1 MNSLSNAILLTLFF
15 PILAISIIV
24 GFNFPLEFIRTSGE
38 NIPYKDV
45 IFLVLAV
52 MVFVVAVNRC
62 VKRWMGLGMANKT
75 NRFKFSTPI
84 SNERRIRVI
93 VYTLL
98 ESLVLSVIALA
109 LYTLTPDSLPCVL
122 AYGIFA
128 VDNLLFLSIGNRK
141 FRVSMSSKALLV
153 ADREVSVLYFN
164 GLRKISISQQTLYF
178 DYIKELQ
185 LSFPMNCLPDQ
196 ERKAFVESLE
206 SVVDKEKVLLYNL
219 GEWKK

>member
-84 SNERRIRVI
+84 SKERRIRVI

>member
-38 NIPYKDV
+38 NLPYKQL
-45 IFLVLAV
+45 IFLTLALMVLIV
-52 MVFVVAVNRC
+52 SMNRSI
-62 VKRWMGLGMANKT
+62 KRWMGLSMANKT
-75 NRFKFSTPI
+75 DRFRFSTPI
-84 SNERRIRVI
+84 SKERRIRVV

-98 ESLVLSVIALA
+98 ESVVLIVIALG
-109 LYTLTPDSLPCVL
+109 LFTLTDDSLPCAL

-128 VDNLLFLSIGNRK
+128 VDNVLFLLYGNRK

-185 LSFPMNCLPDQ
+185 LSFPMNCLPEP
-196 ERKAFVESLE
+196 ERKAFVIALE
-206 SVVDKEKVLLYNL
+206 AMVDKEKVLLYNL

>member
-84 SNERRIRVI
+84 STERRIRVI